1 MRSAGTASNS
11 MALHSNIT
19 GWCLPVQDT
28 RLMKSAGTVSIS
40 VALRSTVVATFG
52 VVLMFVTSPLLTA
65 LTLAV
70 LPVLLLTFKVYS
82 NFNKRYTAQQLTA
95 SAQASTVAE
104 ECFGSIRTVR
114 LWPAARGRAQRPGQP
129 ALG

>member
-1 MRSAGTASNS
+1 MRGQP
-11 MALHSNIT
+11 ALAWLYAAIS
-19 GWCLPVQDT
+19 GCWCLPVQDT

-114 LWPAARGRAQRPGQP
+114 LWAAAR
-129 ALG
+129 

>member
-1 MRSAGTASNS
+1 
-11 MALHSNIT
+11 
-19 GWCLPVQDT
+19 
-28 RLMKSAGTVSIS
+28 MKSAGTVSIS

-114 LWPAARGRAQRPGQP
+114 LQAAAGWRARRPGQP
-129 ALG
+129 ALDCAGRLHSILCFAVLRHGC